1 MVREAEFVLPSAVR
15 DYYGRFVEGYRK
27 NPDGNGEA
35 DRRRQSSSSWESRI
49 TSGSKRPSTGP
60 RRTRARGL
68 NQSADTSR
76 GILGVARLKEEPW
89 QSRIG
94 GQDARAR

>member
-35 DRRRQSSSSWESRI
+35 DQATAIEFLLGIAHYFGIEAAFDRSPSNARAAVESI
-49 TSGSKRPSTGP
+49 GGY
-60 RRTRARGL
+60 L
-68 NQSADTSR
+68 SR
-76 GILGVARLKEEPW
+76 GFSEWL
-89 QSRIG
+89 
-94 GQDARAR
+94 D